1 MRTGCRQCS
10 KRRITCDLHSPVC
23 QKCATKGLECSG
35 IGFQWRFVDGVAKR
49 AKRTIQEDDGE
60 GRVRKRV
67 RKGEVGRGLGER
79 RVGGEEDCAALRE
92 ETGERGC
99 EVEHTLVQS
108 SSLPADETED
118 ATLVYQGTPASRSV
132 ALPVFDLSSALLL
145 EPLKPG
151 ISMLFNHFS
160 THIAPA
166 MVAFETDSNGYRHL
180 VLPIAMQD
188 ELVQNAVCVVS
199 AFHLG
204 LSRSQASAS
213 AEAGR
218 SAIIRRLRANVA
230 EGDDARVFNYSTLM
244 TLLVLLVGET
254 VTGSS
259 EFAYLF
265 NMLAATVKDGRAI
278 ARAPPE
284 TREFLV
290 QQTRMFELFTPAF
303 IDSEAGMNILGGNLD
318 SYLGWLLTCQT
329 SNPAWTHLIAIYK
342 HAIELARDIYLLE
355 KAVPSSRDQ
364 IQSKVTCVR
373 SLTEQIGI
381 DTPGMHC
388 LVWAYF
394 IAAASSTIL
403 TDRHY
408 FEVKLREIY
417 RKTRM
422 NNILAALESLERIW
436 QDFPNGGWN
445 LGLGT
450 LRPVLPM

>member
-1 MRTGCRQCS
+1 
-10 KRRITCDLHSPVC
+10 
-23 QKCATKGLECSG
+23 
-35 IGFQWRFVDGVAKR
+35 
-49 AKRTIQEDDGE
+49 
-60 GRVRKRV
+60 
-67 RKGEVGRGLGER
+67 
-79 RVGGEEDCAALRE
+79 
-92 ETGERGC
+92 
-99 EVEHTLVQS
+99 
-108 SSLPADETED
+108 
-118 ATLVYQGTPASRSV
+118 
-132 ALPVFDLSSALLL
+132 
-145 EPLKPG
+145 
-151 ISMLFNHFS
+151 MLFNHFS